1 LYASIAYIH
10 KMQRRAP
17 ALALLILLTG
27 CFTGARPSF
36 TTEPFATGSTSGDP
50 SIDQVL
56 KQLDAVNNGPY
67 TATYTVLTKFG
78 NATRSADVTVDTSRR
93 SVTVGRVRF
102 ITINGASQTCEL
114 DKSDPCSTTLEPAK
128 ISDTQITPA
137 FYAGDAAK
145 RLRRSAIARIGTP
158 IASVKTIAGQQAT
171 CVDVPV
177 TGGVSVYCA
186 LAKGGPL
193 ASLDDGAVTITL
205 TRFDPTIDETLFATT
220 G

>member
-1 LYASIAYIH
+1 
-10 KMQRRAP
+10 MMRRCAP
-17 ALALLILLTG
+17 ALVLLILLSG

-36 TTEPFATGSTSGDP
+36 TTEPFAAGTSSGDQ
-50 SIDQVL
+50 SIDAVL

-67 TATYTVLTKFG
+67 TATYSVLTKFG
-78 NATRSADVTVDTSRR
+78 NITRSANVSVDTERR

-102 ITINGASQTCEL
+102 ITVNGTSQTCDL
-114 DKSDPCSTTLEPAK
+114 DKSDPCATTLEPAK

-137 FYAGDAAK
+137 FYAVDAAK
-145 RLRRSAIARIGTP
+145 RLRRSATARIGAP
-158 IASVKTIAGQQAT
+158 IASVETIADQQAT

-186 LAKGGPL
+186 LTNGGPL
-193 ASLDDGAVTITL
+193 ARLDDGAVTITL
-205 TRFDPTIDETLFATT
+205 TRYEPTVEEALFATT

>member
-1 LYASIAYIH
+1 
-10 KMQRRAP
+10 M
-17 ALALLILLTG
+17 ILLSG

-36 TTEPFATGSTSGDP
+36 TTEPFATGTKSGDP

-56 KQLDAVNNGPY
+56 EQLDAVNNGPY
-67 TATYTVLTKFG
+67 TATYSVLTKFG
-78 NATRSADVTVDTSRR
+78 NSTRSANVAVDTGRT

-102 ITINGASQTCEL
+102 ITVNGASQTCEL
-114 DKSDPCSTTLEPAK
+114 DKSDPCATTLEPAK

-145 RLRRSAIARIGTP
+145 RLRRSAIAKIGTP
-158 IASVKTIAGQQAT
+158 IASVETIAGQQAT

-193 ASLDDGAVTITL
+193 ARLDDGAITITL
-205 TRFDPTIDETLFATT
+205 TRFEPTVEEALFATT